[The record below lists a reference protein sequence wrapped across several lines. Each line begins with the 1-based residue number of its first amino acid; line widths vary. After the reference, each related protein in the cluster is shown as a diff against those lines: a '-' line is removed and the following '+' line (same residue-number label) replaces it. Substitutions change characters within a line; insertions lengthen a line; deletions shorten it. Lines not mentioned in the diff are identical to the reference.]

1 MLISQFVDT
10 VQRRH
15 QNKVMDE
22 QIKAAESKNDQSLLY
37 KLLQEKQKQAI
48 RSAKQKQALLNNK

>member
-1 MLISQFVDT
+1 
-10 VQRRH
+10 
-15 QNKVMDE
+15 MDE

-37 KLLQEKQKQAI
+37 KLLQEKQKQAV